1 MKNFF
6 FNRKALGVVLMV
18 LVIHLLLAYASF
30 GPTATSELKE
40 MPIGFLNSDEGM
52 AGENLGLVF
61 EKAVTGADSEMIKW
75 INYDSLSAM
84 HEAFESKELYG
95 GLILPPNLT
104 ESIFSMQGEAP
115 QQAMVKVILN
125 EGMNVTGANTVQTI
139 IAGTLNEMNQEIRN
153 DMLGNMQNMGLLLQ
167 PEQVSVLAEP
177 LVQQVEKV
185 NPVGGQARGQL
196 PLIFTVLLWLGSLI
210 GSLLIW
216 LMLHSKD
223 QLAARF
229 VGTQL
234 LSGVFLA
241 VIQAFSTMAVVGWL
255 MGMELVNYGYLIM
268 FLMITA
274 FVFFLIQSSV
284 LNWLGFKGW
293 PLLILIW
300 LFGLPVVSLPPEFL
314 SNFYKSAIYSWIP
327 FRFSVEGLSSILFFD
342 AGGNLSS
349 MLAVLAVIGA
359 VFLLIILASYY
370 RLKNQDLSVNPMAR
384 RFEVKEEDTQSF
396 QEGKPGHLT
405 HDSAGTA

>member
-84 HEAFESKELYG
+84 HEAFENKELYG
-95 GLILPPNLT
+95 GLVLPPNLT

-327 FRFSVEGLSSILFFD
+327 FRFSVEGLSSTLFFD

-359 VFLLIILASYY
+359 VFLLLILASYY

>member
-6 FNRKALGVVLMV
+6 FNKKALGVVLMV

-84 HEAFESKELYG
+84 HEAFESKKLYG

-359 VFLLIILASYY
+359 VFLLLILASYY

>member
-6 FNRKALGVVLMV
+6 FNKKALGVVLMV

-84 HEAFESKELYG
+84 HEAFENKELYG
-95 GLILPPNLT
+95 GLVLPPNLT

-196 PLIFTVLLWLGSLI
+196 PLIFTVLLLLGSLI

-314 SNFYKSAIYSWIP
+314 SDFYKSAIYSWIP

-359 VFLLIILASYY
+359 VFLLLILASYY

-384 RFEVKEEDTQSF
+384 RFEVKEEDIQSF